1 MGLLRNVK
9 KLANK
14 QNIERA
20 KGLAGKNADKI
31 SGAVDKATSTID
43 QRTGGK
49 YRDKLEGVNRK
60 VDETLEKAKETGPE
74 GRTDDPDRPG
84 EPGSDPAGPGER

>member
-9 KLANK
+9 KLASK
-14 QNIERA
+14 QNIDKA

-60 VDETLEKAKETGPE
+60 VDETLEKTKEAGPE
-74 GRTDDPDRPG
+74 DRPDDQDRPG
-84 EPGSDPAGPGER
+84 EPGPGPSDPREG